1 MGWGAGVPD
10 VRLSWSG
17 VLGRAV
23 AGPSVAVN
31 NLFDKPIHRLG
42 DDQLLR
48 PSGERSSGDRAG
60 AGDNVLR
67 RSGGGLAGAAVKQ
80 H

>member
-1 MGWGAGVPD
+1 MEQIGWGAGVTN

-31 NLFDKPIHRLG
+31 NLFDKRYIG
-42 DDQLLR
+42 
-48 PSGERSSGDRAG
+48 SVTINCFDRVANAPRVIEPAPGITFYVG
-60 AGDNVLR
+60 AEVGWR
-67 RSGGGLAGAAVKQ
+67 APQ
-80 H
+80 